1 MTVLVAHL
9 PTKESAAAI
18 RAGAAEA
25 RRRQEDLVVF
35 ELGDGAASTEASVSS
50 AVADAEPGVPVRFES
65 RDPRQP
71 DAAGALLDAAN
82 HHDASVIVIGVRHR
96 SPTGKLLFGSLAQE
110 ILLGAP
116 MPVLAVK
123 P

>member
-9 PTKESAAAI
+9 PTKESAAAV
-18 RAGAAEA
+18 RAGAEEA
-25 RRRQEDLVVF
+25 RRRSEDLVVF
-35 ELGDGAASTEASVSS
+35 DLGDSAQSVL
-50 AVADAEPGVPVRFES
+50 ADTVAQADPGVPVRLEQ

-82 HHDASVIVIGVRHR
+82 QHDASVIVIGVRHR
-96 SPTGKLLFGSLAQE
+96 SPTGKLLFGSVAQE
-110 ILLGAP
+110 ILLGAR